1 MVRNDDLMDVNPYGM
16 QRGRSLS
23 QRGRCTDRRGVFLP
37 LFTSAK
43 ISYTVQ
49 MAKTVDDKK
58 IIYTM
63 DRVSR
68 AYGTKVVLKD
78 ISISYYYG
86 AKIGVIGE
94 NGAGKSSLFKILAG
108 ADTDFTGE
116 THLLPGYTLG
126 YLEQEPQLQSGKTVR
141 ETVMEGVKPVTDLLA
156 EFDAVNE
163 AFSDPDADFDKLCA
177 RQAELQEKLDAADAW
192 NLDANLELAMDAL
205 RCPPPDQTVDVLS
218 GGERRRVA
226 LCRLLLQQPDIL
238 LLDEPTNHLDAETVA
253 WLERHLCDYKG
264 TIIAITHDRYFL
276 DNVAGWILEMDRGE
290 GYPFK
295 GNYSAWL
302 EAKEKR
308 LALEE
313 KQASV
318 RQREMKEELEWIHA
332 GAKGRQAKHKE
343 HITKYEALL
352 AEESKRVQLRDSQIS
367 IPAGPRLG
375 SLVIEADKI
384 TKSFGDRLL
393 FENLSFSIPAGAVVG
408 IVGPNGAGK
417 TTLFKMIATAAG
429 QAVTLAD
436 GSEGQEKPDSGTIR
450 TGETV
455 KLVYVDQM
463 RSKLD
468 PNKTVL
474 EMLSGGADLVK
485 LGAVDEKG
493 RPVNGALREVNA
505 HAYCSWFN
513 FSGPEQN
520 KKISVLSGGEK
531 NRLNMGMMFK
541 EAGNVLLL
549 DEPTNDLDIATTR
562 SLEEA
567 ISQFAGCV
575 LVISHD
581 RYFLDRICTH
591 ILAFENNSEVRWFEG
606 SWSEYA
612 EWKRKVLGEDAERPH
627 KTMYR
632 KLTRQ

>member
-1 MVRNDDLMDVNPYGM
+1 
-16 QRGRSLS
+16 
-23 QRGRCTDRRGVFLP
+23 
-37 LFTSAK
+37 
-43 ISYTVQ
+43 

-94 NGAGKSSLFKILAG
+94 NGAGKSSLFKIFAG
-108 ADTDFTGE
+108 IDKDYTGE
-116 THLLPGYTLG
+116 TSLQSGYTMG
-126 YLEQEPQLQSGKTVR
+126 YLEQEPQLESGKTVK
-141 ETVMEGVKPVTDLLA
+141 EVVMEGVKPITDLLA
-156 EFDAVNE
+156 EFDKVNE
-163 AFSDPDADFDKLCA
+163 AFGDPDADFDKLCA
-177 RQAELQEKLDAADAW
+177 RQAELQEKLDACDAW

-205 RCPPPDQTVDVLS
+205 RCPPPEQVVDVLS

-226 LCRLLLQQPDIL
+226 LCRLLLSQPDIL

-253 WLERHLCDYKG
+253 WLERHLHDYKG

-295 GNYSAWL
+295 GNYSQWL
-302 EAKEKR
+302 EAKQKR
-308 LALEE
+308 MALEE
-313 KQASV
+313 KQAST
-318 RQREMKEELEWIHA
+318 RQKEMLEELEWIHA

-352 AEESKRVQLRDSQIS
+352 AEESSRVKLRDTQIS

-375 SLVIEADKI
+375 NLVIDAEKL
-384 TKSFGDRLL
+384 TKAFGDKLL
-393 FENLSFSIPAGAVVG
+393 FENLDFHIPAGAVVG

-417 TTLFKMIATAAG
+417 TTLFKMIAQAAG
-429 QAVTLAD
+429 QET
-436 GSEGQEKPDSGTIR
+436 GEKPDSGSIKV
-450 TGETV
+450 GETV

-463 RSKLD
+463 REKLD
-468 PNKTVL
+468 PNKTIY
-474 EMLSGGADLVK
+474 EMLSGGSDLIK

-493 RPVNGALREVNA
+493 RPLNGALREVNA

-513 FSGPEQN
+513 FSSAEQN

-549 DEPTNDLDIATTR
+549 DEPTNDLDITTTR

-567 ISQFAGCV
+567 ITQFAGCV

-591 ILAFENNSEVRWFEG
+591 ILAFENNSEVKWFEG
-606 SWSEYA
+606 NWSEYV
-612 EWKRKVLGEDAERPH
+612 EWKKNVLGIDTEIPH
-627 KTMYR
+627 KTIYR
-632 KLTRQ
+632 KLTR